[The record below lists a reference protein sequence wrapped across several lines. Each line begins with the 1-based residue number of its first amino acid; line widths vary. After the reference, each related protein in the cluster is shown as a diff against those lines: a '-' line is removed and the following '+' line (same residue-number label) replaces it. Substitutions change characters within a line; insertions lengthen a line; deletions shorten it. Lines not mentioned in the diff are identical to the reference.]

1 MRNDKGQFVKGVHS
15 HPETEFKKGEHWR
28 NSKPYWNKDWL
39 EKEYS
44 IKSCGDIAKDF
55 GVTEAAILFWLRK
68 HKIERRTTSEARELK
83 HWGCSG
89 ADNPMFGKTGEES
102 SNWKG
107 GCTPERQDV
116 YSSTEWKSAVREV
129 YGRDKGICQRC
140 DIKGKMHVHH
150 IVSFAEEEYRV
161 DSDNLVLL
169 CVKCHRFVHSKKN
182 IGKEFIMTISEKG
195 GI

>member
-1 MRNDKGQFVKGVHS
+1 MRDKSSVLRYNSSMNKGQ
-15 HPETEFKKGEHWR
+15 FKKGEHWR
-28 NSKPYWNKDWL
+28 EHKPYWDKDWL

-44 IKSCGDIAKDF
+44 IKSCGDIASEW

-68 HKIERRTTSEARELK
+68 HGIKRRTISEARSLK

-89 ADNPMFGKTGEES
+89 SDNPMFGKGGELNQ
-102 SNWKG
+102 NWRG
-107 GCTPERQDV
+107 GCTPERQSV
-116 YSSTEWKSAVREV
+116 YVSQEWKSAVSFI
-129 YGRDKGICQRC
+129 YKRDNATCQRC
-140 DIKGKMHVHH
+140 GMKGKLHVHH

-161 DSDNLVLL
+161 DPDNLVLL

-182 IGKEFIMTISEKG
+182 IEREFIVENLEKG